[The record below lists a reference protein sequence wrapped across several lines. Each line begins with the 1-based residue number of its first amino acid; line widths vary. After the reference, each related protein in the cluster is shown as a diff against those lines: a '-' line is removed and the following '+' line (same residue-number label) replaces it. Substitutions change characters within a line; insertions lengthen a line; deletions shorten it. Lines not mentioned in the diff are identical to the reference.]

1 MVAREQLEAEPL
13 IVLQG
18 KLLAPAADDLTRVCC
33 RGSKVVTARA
43 AAIKERDSD
52 RGSTSRDARGCSDPA
67 VLVRAHSFVIDRGA
81 AAHANIE
88 LDLRAG
94 LPGLAVIGLGS
105 RPARDLRERVQ
116 AAVLNSGFAFPRRRV
131 TVNIAPPAPGGGAQ
145 LDVAVAYCVLAP
157 NGEIDPLRIEG
168 IGELR
173 ACGAGTML
181 ADAAAA
187 AGLAGLVLAEE
198 DRDPALLAGA
208 LPVAGAR
215 TLVELVRLLRAPA
228 RSNERGSQRSR
239 RELSEARGLPHGA
252 RRPG

>member
-1 MVAREQLEAEPL
+1 M
-13 IVLQG
+13 LQG
-18 KLLAPAADDLTRVCC
+18 KLLAPAADDLTLVCC
-33 RGSKVVTARA
+33 RGSKVVTART

-52 RGSTSRDARGCSDPA
+52 CGSTSRDASGWSDPS

-94 LPGLAVIGLGS
+94 LPGLAVIGLGTG
-105 RPARDLRERVQ
+105 PARDLRERVQ

-131 TVNIAPPAPGGGAQ
+131 TVNIAPPAPRGGAQ
-145 LDVAVAYCVLAP
+145 LDVAVACCVLAAT
-157 NGEIDPLRIEG
+157 GELDPLRIEG
-168 IGELR
+168 IGLAAELALGGELR

-198 DRDPALLAGA
+198 DRESALLAGA
-208 LPVAGAR
+208 LPVVGAR
-215 TLVELVRLLRAPA
+215 TLTELMRLLRTPA
-228 RSNERGSQRSR
+228 HSSDRGAR
-239 RELSEARGLPHGA
+239 RARHELSVASRAPRGA
-252 RRPG
+252 RRPR